1 VKKGGEGK
9 VRKTKSLNKKIGEVG
24 EEVPRRKWKNGPG
37 EAFFSCSL
45 QPTITFP
52 GLPEDFLVFEGGRV

>member
-1 VKKGGEGK
+1 MKKWVEGK

-37 EAFFSCSL
+37 EAVFPCAL
-45 QPTITFP
+45 QPSITFIGP
-52 GLPEDFLVFEGGRV
+52 LAYFLISQGGRV